1 MALQNVSKMWFFTQ
15 MMLRLELPILLKVIS
30 MCFHSFQSWKKI
42 QINSFSEDHDILY
55 FIIYIHILKKNLQNL
70 QNLSTILSTVHMC
83 LLLHELTASTS
94 PPHLKHYSLNIKFL
108 WTSFEKHS
116 WSYFFF
122 YYLEL
127 ELALFFLYF

>member
-1 MALQNVSKMWFFTQ
+1 MTRKYGLLIFGLAKRVKNVIFYSNDVETWVTYSTQGDFYVLSLIPIVKKNSNQFFFWRTGHF
-15 MMLRLELPILLKVIS
+15 V
-30 MCFHSFQSWKKI
+30 FYH
-42 QINSFSEDHDILY
+42 LY
-55 FIIYIHILKKNLQNL
+55 SHFKKNLQNL
-70 QNLSTILSTVHMC
+70 QKFLKILSTLHMC

-122 YYLEL
+122 TI
-127 ELALFFLYF
+127 

>member
-1 MALQNVSKMWFFTQ
+1 MALQNESKMWFFYSNV
-15 MMLRLELPILLKVIS
+15 ELPILLKVIS
-30 MCFHSFQSWKKI
+30 MCFQSFQCWKKFKKI
-42 QINSFSEDHDILY
+42 IFNKTSTFCILLSIFTFFKKKSSEFAKSL
-55 FIIYIHILKKNLQNL
+55 
-70 QNLSTILSTVHMC
+70 TILSTVHMC

-116 WSYFFF
+116 WSYFF

-127 ELALFFLYF
+127 ELVLFFLYF